1 MMFCSKCGA
10 QLPDNASFC
19 AKCGNPCGQPADG
32 QQNSWQAQQN
42 PNSWNQPGAAAAK
55 PALSQEEKQARLFR
69 ILSYI
74 PILFWI
80 PMALNPMDEEGRKT
94 GNQGL
99 LLLIIDAAAW
109 LINAIFSLVFFVLFR
124 FAPYSLF
131 GVFHVISIIV
141 SVIVWLLVLLTVVCA
156 VIGIVMLTQGKFFE
170 LPVIGKFQII
180 KPLPKKTEE

>member
-10 QLPDNASFC
+10 QLPDDASFC

-42 PNSWNQPGAAAAK
+42 PTSWNQPGAAAAK

-109 LINAIFSLVFFVLFR
+109 LINFIFSILFSILFR
-124 FAPYSLF
+124 VAPF
-131 GVFHVISIIV
+131 GAYQAISVLSIVV
-141 SVIVWLLVLLTVVCA
+141 SVIVWALVILTAVCA

-180 KPLPKKTEE
+180 KPLPEKTEE